1 MGPFTIFR
9 INMRTMVRGKYNGT
23 LISPPEDVHRIGELG
38 KGGNVIIQCLNSRC
52 AIGCLFVQNIIIFT
66 VVSDNEIIIVR
77 LDYFDGALGNS
88 LIVRLRKILDF
99 AITKDKIHALFFYR
113 NKSHSFPG
121 TDKRI
126 ENCIASQ
133 DRRISGLPPVE
144 WRKLRR
150 RMQYVFQDPLGA
162 LDPRMKI
169 LDQVA
174 EPLLIHNIADNSE
187 RRDKAAEILRS
198 MDLKDHTF
206 YRYPF
211 DLSGGQR
218 QRVVLAR
225 ALVLDPELLVCDEPV
240 SALDVSIQAQ
250 VINLLAE
257 LTKRMGLTMIFISH
271 DLSIVRHV
279 CERVAVMYLGKIVE
293 LAPGELLFDHPAHP
307 YTQALLSAIPVPEPG
322 LERKRTLLKGDPPSP
337 VDLPPGCRF
346 HTRCHLAKQVCSQH
360 IPELKPL
367 RDGQVVACHVAH
379 GEV

>member
-1 MGPFTIFR
+1 MNTQEDASHVSRPRGNGPPLLKATSLMKYYTIR
-9 INMRTMVRGKYNGT
+9 RGGWLVRKKADLKAVDGVSFSVNKGETFGIVGESGCGKST
-23 LISPPEDVHRIGELG
+23 IARLV
-38 KGGNVIIQCLNSRC
+38 LNIDTPTSGSVMFKDR
-52 AIGCLFVQNIIIFT
+52 Q
-66 VVSDNEIIIVR
+66 
-77 LDYFDGALGNS
+77 
-88 LIVRLRKILDF
+88 
-99 AITKDKIHALFFYR
+99 IT
-113 NKSHSFPG
+113 
-121 TDKRI
+121 
-126 ENCIASQ
+126 
-133 DRRISGLPPVE
+133 GLPPGE

-174 EPLLIHNIADNSE
+174 EPMLIHNIGDNSE
-187 RRDKAAEILRS
+187 HHDKAAEILRS
-198 MDLKDHTF
+198 MDLKAHTF

-225 ALVLDPELLVCDEPV
+225 ALVIDPELLVCDEPV

-257 LTKRMGLTMIFISH
+257 LTRRMGLTMIFISH

-293 LAPGELLFDHPAHP
+293 LAQGELLFDRPAHP
-307 YTQALLSAIPVPEPG
+307 YTQALLSAIPIPEPG
-322 LERKRTLLKGDPPSP
+322 LKRERTFLKGDPPSP
-337 VDLPPGCRF
+337 IDLPPGCRF
-346 HTRCHLAKQVCSQH
+346 HTRCHVAKQVCKER

-367 RDGQVVACHVAH
+367 KDGQVVACHIAH
-379 GEV
+379 GEA

>member
-1 MGPFTIFR
+1 MISQEGASHLSRPRGNGPPLLKATALMKYYKIRRGGWLDRKKVDLKAVDDVSFSVNKGETFGIVGESGCGKSTIAR
-9 INMRTMVRGKYNGT
+9 LVLNIDTPTSGT
-23 LISPPEDVHRIGELG
+23 VM
-38 KGGNVIIQCLNSRC
+38 
-52 AIGCLFVQNIIIFT
+52 F
-66 VVSDNEIIIVR
+66 
-77 LDYFDGALGNS
+77 
-88 LIVRLRKILDF
+88 
-99 AITKDKIHALFFYR
+99 KDR
-113 NKSHSFPG
+113 
-121 TDKRI
+121 
-126 ENCIASQ
+126 Q
-133 DRRISGLPPVE
+133 ISGLPPVE

-150 RMQYVFQDPLGA
+150 QMQYVFQDPLGA

-169 LDQVA
+169 FDQVA

-198 MDLKDHTF
+198 MDLKDHIF

-211 DLSGGQR
+211 ELSGGQR

-279 CERVAVMYLGKIVE
+279 CEKVAVMYLGKIVE
-293 LAPGELLFDHPAHP
+293 LAQGELLFDRPAHP
-307 YTQALLSAIPVPEPG
+307 YTQALLSAIPIPEPG
-322 LERKRTLLKGDPPSP
+322 LERKRTFLEGDPPSP

-346 HTRCHLAKQVCSQH
+346 HTRCHLAKQVCTQH

-379 GEV
+379 GEA

>member
-1 MGPFTIFR
+1 MNTQEGASHVPR
-9 INMRTMVRGKYNGT
+9 QKGNGT
-23 LISPPEDVHRIGELG
+23 PLLKATALMKYYKIRRGGWLVRKKVDLKAVDDVSFSVNKGETLG
-38 KGGNVIIQCLNSRC
+38 IVGESGCGKSTIARLVLNIDTPTSGSVVFKGRQ
-52 AIGCLFVQNIIIFT
+52 
-66 VVSDNEIIIVR
+66 
-77 LDYFDGALGNS
+77 
-88 LIVRLRKILDF
+88 
-99 AITKDKIHALFFYR
+99 
-113 NKSHSFPG
+113 
-121 TDKRI
+121 
-126 ENCIASQ
+126 
-133 DRRISGLPPVE
+133 ISGLPPGE

-150 RMQYVFQDPLGA
+150 QMQYVFQDPLGA

-169 LDQVA
+169 FDQVA
-174 EPLLIHNIADNSE
+174 EPLLIHNVADMSE
-187 RRDKAAEILRS
+187 RRDKTAEILRS

-211 DLSGGQR
+211 ELSGGQR

-225 ALVLDPELLVCDEPV
+225 ALVLNPELLVCDEPV

-293 LAPGELLFDHPAHP
+293 SAKGDMLFDSPAHP
-307 YTQALLSAIPVPEPG
+307 YTQALLSAIPIPEPG
-322 LERKRTLLKGDPPSP
+322 LKRKRTLLKGDPPSP

-346 HTRCHLAKQVCSQH
+346 HTRCHMAKQVCTQR

-367 RDGQVVACHVAH
+367 KEGQWVACHVAH
-379 GEV
+379 GEA

>member
-1 MGPFTIFR
+1 MISQEGTSHLSEPGENGKPLLKATALMKYYKIRRGGWFDQKKVDLKAVDDVSFSIHKGETFGIVGESGCGKSTIAR
-9 INMRTMVRGKYNGT
+9 LVLNIDTPTSGT
-23 LISPPEDVHRIGELG
+23 VM
-38 KGGNVIIQCLNSRC
+38 
-52 AIGCLFVQNIIIFT
+52 F
-66 VVSDNEIIIVR
+66 
-77 LDYFDGALGNS
+77 
-88 LIVRLRKILDF
+88 
-99 AITKDKIHALFFYR
+99 KDR
-113 NKSHSFPG
+113 
-121 TDKRI
+121 
-126 ENCIASQ
+126 Q
-133 DRRISGLPPVE
+133 ISGLPPVE

-150 RMQYVFQDPLGA
+150 QMQYVFQDPLGA
-162 LDPRMKI
+162 LNPRMKI
-169 LDQVA
+169 FDQVA
-174 EPLLIHNIADNSE
+174 EPLLIHNIANASE
-187 RRDKAAEILRS
+187 RSDKTAEILRS

-225 ALVLDPELLVCDEPV
+225 ALVLDPELLICDEPV

-271 DLSIVRHV
+271 DLGIVRHV

-293 LAPGELLFDHPAHP
+293 LARDELLFDRPAHP
-307 YTQALLSAIPVPEPG
+307 YTQALLSAIPIPEPG
-322 LERKRTLLKGDPPSP
+322 LKRKRTFLIGDPPSP

-346 HTRCHLAKQVCSQH
+346 HTRCHMAKQICSQY

-367 RDGQVVACHVAH
+367 RDGQVVACHVVH

>member
-1 MGPFTIFR
+1 MISQEGASHLSRPRGNGPPLLKATALMKYYKIRRGGWLDRKKVDLKAVDDVSFSVNKGETFGIVGESGCGKSTIAR
-9 INMRTMVRGKYNGT
+9 LVLNIDTPTSGT
-23 LISPPEDVHRIGELG
+23 VM
-38 KGGNVIIQCLNSRC
+38 
-52 AIGCLFVQNIIIFT
+52 F
-66 VVSDNEIIIVR
+66 
-77 LDYFDGALGNS
+77 
-88 LIVRLRKILDF
+88 
-99 AITKDKIHALFFYR
+99 KDR
-113 NKSHSFPG
+113 
-121 TDKRI
+121 
-126 ENCIASQ
+126 Q
-133 DRRISGLPPVE
+133 ISGLPPVE

-150 RMQYVFQDPLGA
+150 QMQYVFQDPLGA

-169 LDQVA
+169 FDQVA
-174 EPLLIHNIADNSE
+174 EPLLIHNITDNSE

-279 CERVAVMYLGKIVE
+279 CEKVAVMYLGKIVE
-293 LAPGELLFDHPAHP
+293 LAQGELLFDRPAHP
-307 YTQALLSAIPVPEPG
+307 YTQALLSAIPIPEPG
-322 LERKRTLLKGDPPSP
+322 LERKRTFLEGDPPSP

-346 HTRCHLAKQVCSQH
+346 HTRCHLAKQVCTQH

-379 GEV
+379 GEA

>member
-1 MGPFTIFR
+1 MISQEGAPHLSRPRGNGPPLLKATALTKYYKIRRGGWLDRKRVDLKAVDGVSFSVNKGETLGIVGESGCGKSTIAR
-9 INMRTMVRGKYNGT
+9 LVLNIDTPTSGT
-23 LISPPEDVHRIGELG
+23 VM
-38 KGGNVIIQCLNSRC
+38 
-52 AIGCLFVQNIIIFT
+52 F
-66 VVSDNEIIIVR
+66 
-77 LDYFDGALGNS
+77 
-88 LIVRLRKILDF
+88 
-99 AITKDKIHALFFYR
+99 KDR
-113 NKSHSFPG
+113 
-121 TDKRI
+121 
-126 ENCIASQ
+126 Q
-133 DRRISGLPPVE
+133 ISGLPPVE

-169 LDQVA
+169 FDQVA

-257 LTKRMGLTMIFISH
+257 LTKRIGLTMIFISH

-293 LAPGELLFDHPAHP
+293 LASGELLFDHPAHP

-379 GEV
+379 GEA